1 MALRLALCGTS
12 THFKG
17 TEEAYW
23 LLILDCD
30 NNGINRTAKL
40 RTNGDMVN
48 IMFRE
53 GMKTYIGVAQKDGS
67 ETGPWP
73 CRGMYYHDDDGGPAS
88 GCPRGTF
95 NLRVYQLRGEGR
107 TVVFDGSYSDCA
119 VSGQHYSLAVEI
131 RNPEADRT
139 PVGSSVGQ
147 WVESE
152 SMLKVVNGDRLLV
165 GRWATSMSSVN
176 KWTGVMYAP
185 KPGLD
190 RRPGPED
197 FDEEG
202 MPVGTFLLFPTELK
216 DDDE

>member
-131 RNPEADRT
+131 RNPATCREKKTKRRKKKKEKT
-139 PVGSSVGQ
+139 PQ
-147 WVESE
+147 
-152 SMLKVVNGDRLLV
+152 
-165 GRWATSMSSVN
+165 
-176 KWTGVMYAP
+176 P
-185 KPGLD
+185 
-190 RRPGPED
+190 RRPIGRLW
-197 FDEEG
+197 G
-202 MPVGTFLLFPTELK
+202 RLWGSGLRARVC
-216 DDDE
+216 